1 MELNRITRIIESAL
15 RPLRRRLSL
24 MITRAVG
31 RLVDPATLMQTVQL
45 ELMAGEVRNGVEHY
59 EAYGF
64 TSNPLKG
71 FEAIGASINGNRDHL
86 VCLIAAD
93 RRYRPL
99 GLKPGE
105 VCLHTDEDKA
115 ASQHRVYFKR
125 GQEIHLVAGASS
137 IVMTPTGVTITTPN
151 FDIVKG

>member
-1 MELNRITRIIESAL
+1 MELNTITRIIESAL
-15 RPLRRRLSL
+15 RPIRRKLTL
-24 MITRAVG
+24 MLTRAVG
-31 RLVDPATLMQTVQL
+31 RLVDPTVLMQTVQL
-45 ELMAGEVRNGVEHY
+45 ELMSGETRSDIELW
-59 EAYGF
+59 ESYGF

-71 FEAIGASINGNRDHL
+71 FEAIGANIGGGRDHL
-86 VCLIAAD
+86 VCLVAAD

-99 GLKPGE
+99 GLEPGE

-115 ASQHRVYFKR
+115 AGQHRIHFKR
-125 GQEIHLVAGASS
+125 GKEIHMIAGASS